1 MDLLFDLD
9 GTLTEPARGI
19 ILCFQH
25 ALQKLGRASP
35 DNETLKRYIGPP
47 LRGTFAELLA
57 TQDAALVE
65 VAIGHFR
72 ERFSEAGMFENEV
85 YPGVAAG
92 LEALLEGGHR
102 LWIAT
107 SKPAVYAR
115 QIVAHFGLAGYFRHV
130 YGAELSGANGE
141 KAVLIRYMLER
152 EQIDPGG
159 AWMIGDRALDIH
171 GGRASGT
178 RTAGVLW
185 GFGSEEELRGAAPDL
200 LAASMPELVIGL
212 LGGAGDAAGLTAR

>member
-19 ILCFQH
+19 LLCFQH
-25 ALQKLGRASP
+25 ALQKLGRAAP
-35 DNETLKRYIGPP
+35 DSDTLKRYIGPP

-57 TQDAALVE
+57 TQDAALIE
-65 VAIGHFR
+65 VAVGHFR

-85 YPGVAAG
+85 YPGVSDG
-92 LEALLEGGHR
+92 LAALLEGGHR

-107 SKPAVYAR
+107 SKPEVYAR
-115 QIVAHFGLAGYFRHV
+115 QIVAHFGLMGYFQQI
-130 YGAELSGANGE
+130 YGAELSGANGD

-152 EQIDPGG
+152 EQIDPRR
-159 AWMIGDRALDIH
+159 AWMIGDRAIDIH
-171 GGRASGT
+171 GGRANGT

-185 GFGSEEELRGAAPDL
+185 GFGSADELSGAGPDL
-200 LAASMPELVIGL
+200 LVGSMSELVTGL
-212 LGGAGDAAGLTAR
+212 QGGRQTS